1 MDKKALIIL
10 FICLVCLFLIS
21 TVNAADN
28 DTVIGSDEGNEP
40 VVESAIVTN
49 HQITS
54 NLSNDDIQGMFDGA
68 DDGDTFEFCDDKYEN
83 ISLVV
88 DKRLNIVSKNNSK
101 VYTSNQITTNAE
113 SLGIANTFGFYFTSN
128 SCGSILSGITIIA
141 SKSDY
146 GVVVNSSDVTIKN
159 NVITGGK
166 NGVLIKDSSDIKFR
180 SNTISKAKLNG
191 LQLQNVSNSVITKN
205 TISNNG
211 KSGIKTGDIYYC
223 NITNNTIHH
232 NGYNGISM
240 YGKSTGNQIKYN
252 NVHNNDNGIF
262 INSTS
267 SRDVVNANSFTYNRN
282 DPSNEEIGGGTETG
296 NGLLFGSGFRTAREG
311 DPTRLEFKYNVLAHN
326 ENYQAKNNP
335 ELSRSKFKLG
345 DNWFDSNDDKKT
357 FVCPFLLAGI
367 MKMGTISVKNGI
379 GLQMYD
385 TKGQPVKEF
394 GTFDT
399 TVNVN
404 GNQYTA
410 RFVNGKAIVEAN
422 LDSDKE
428 YEIEVMI
435 GGEPVK
441 YIYKAASGEKDDNQ
455 GSQSDAD
462 NSEGSH
468 ASDSERT
475 ADNTPIKNKDDVPA
489 KSSDSNSVGISKGI
503 TSSQGGNSTS
513 SHFSANKNFGVFGT
527 NASGSFQ
534 DSSDNG
540 QDVQT
545 NGDVNAGDSSSGE
558 VSQEGKA
565 YEVVPPSKISKE
577 ITDTSGVVVL
587 SIASIMGCLVYG
599 YWRRRDI
606 EY

>member
-1 MDKKALIIL
+1 MNKKILNIL
-10 FICLVCLFLIS
+10 FICLICLFLIS
-21 TVNAADN
+21 SVNAADN
-28 DTVIGSDEGNEP
+28 DTVIIADEGND
-40 VVESAIVTN
+40 IVAGSSVSSN

-54 NLSNDDIQGMFDGA
+54 DLSNDDIQGMFDNA
-68 DDGDTFEFCDDKYEN
+68 NDGDTFEFSDAEYEN

-88 DKRLNIVSKNNSK
+88 DKKLNIVSNSNSK
-101 VYTSNQITTNAE
+101 VYTSNQITSKAE
-113 SLGIANTFGFYFTSN
+113 SLGITNTFGFYFTSN

-141 SKSDY
+141 SNSDY
-146 GVVVNSSDVTIKN
+146 GVIVNSSDVTIKN
-159 NVITGGK
+159 NVITGGR
-166 NGVLIKDSSDIKFR
+166 NGVLIKDSSNIVLKD
-180 SNTISKAKLNG
+180 NAISKATLNG
-191 LQLQNVSNSVITKN
+191 VQLHNVSNSVITKN
-205 TISNNG
+205 AIFNNG
-211 KSGIKTGDIYYC
+211 KSGIETRNIYYC
-223 NITNNTIHH
+223 DINNNTVHH
-232 NGYNGISM
+232 NNYNGISM
-240 YGKSTGNQIKYN
+240 YAQSTGNKIKYN
-252 NVHNNDNGIF
+252 NVSENDNGIF

-267 SRDVVNANSFTYNRN
+267 SKDVINANSFTYNRN

-311 DPTRLEFKYNVLAHN
+311 DPTRLEFKYNILAHN

-335 ELSRSKFKLG
+335 ELSRTKFKLG
-345 DNWFDSNDDKKT
+345 DNWFDSNDDQKT

-367 MKMGTISVKNGI
+367 MKMDTISVKNGI

-410 RFVNGKAIVEAN
+410 RFVNGKAIIEAD
-422 LDSDKE
+422 LDPDKE

-441 YIYKAASGEKDDNQ
+441 YTYKPAAGEKDDYQ
-455 GSQSDAD
+455 GSQSDTSNNGESSKSD
-462 NSEGSH
+462 
-468 ASDSERT
+468 AS
-475 ADNTPIKNKDDVPA
+475 NK
-489 KSSDSNSVGISKGI
+489 KGSSDSDSKI
-503 TSSQGGNSTS
+503 QYRTPSSTSSNSGGIAKGNSNGGNSTS
-513 SHFSANKNFGVFGT
+513 AHYSNSKSSGVYGT
-527 NASGSFQ
+527 NASGTRQ

-540 QDVQT
+540 QYVQT

-577 ITDTSGVVVL
+577 ITDTSALVVL
-587 SIASIMGCLVYG
+587 SIMVIMGCLIYG
-599 YWRRRDI
+599 YWRKRDFD
-606 EY
+606 

>member
-1 MDKKALIIL
+1 MNKKLLNIL
-10 FICLVCLFLIS
+10 FICMICLFLVS
-21 TVNAADN
+21 AVNATGN
-28 DTVIGSDEGNEP
+28 DTVIASQEGNDI
-40 VVESAIVTN
+40 IVNSSIGNTY
-49 HQITS
+49 QIAS
-54 NLSNDDIQGMFDGA
+54 NLSNDDIQLMFDGA
-68 DDGDTFEFCDDKYEN
+68 RDGDTFEFGEEVYEN

-88 DKRLNIVSKNNSK
+88 DKKLNIVSKSNSK
-101 VYTSNQITTNAE
+101 VYTSNQITSKAE
-113 SLGIANTFGFYFTSN
+113 SLGISNTFGFYFTSN

-141 SKSDY
+141 SNSDY
-146 GVVVNSSDVTIKN
+146 GVIVNSFDVTIKDN
-159 NVITGGK
+159 AITGGK
-166 NGVLIKDSSDIKFR
+166 NSVLIKDSSNIDIIN
-180 SNTISKAKLNG
+180 NTLSKAILNG
-191 LQLQNVSNSVITKN
+191 LQLQNVSDSVITKN
-205 TISNNG
+205 VISGNG
-211 KSGIKTGDIYYC
+211 KSGIETRDIYYC
-223 NITNNTIHH
+223 NITRNTIHH

-240 YGKSTGNQIKYN
+240 YGESTGNKIKYN
-252 NVHNNDNGIF
+252 NVYENDNGIF

-267 SRDVVNANSFTYNRN
+267 SFDVVNANSFTYNRN

-311 DPTRLEFKYNVLAHN
+311 DPSRLEFKGNVLAHN

-345 DNWFDSNDDKKT
+345 DNWFDSTDDAKT

-367 MKMGTISVKNGI
+367 MKMDTVSIKNGI

-385 TKGQPVKEF
+385 TNGQPVKEF

-410 RFVNGKAIVEAN
+410 RFVNGKAIIEAN

-441 YIYKAASGEKDDNQ
+441 YAYKAASGDEDDNQ
-455 GSQSDAD
+455 GSQSDANND
-462 NSEGSH
+462 GKGSSESDPNIIPYKTPNNSANLNSGGIAKGNSES
-468 ASDSERT
+468 
-475 ADNTPIKNKDDVPA
+475 
-489 KSSDSNSVGISKGI
+489 
-503 TSSQGGNSTS
+503 GNSTS
-513 SHFSANKNFGVFGT
+513 AHYSNNKNFGVYGT
-527 NASGSFQ
+527 NASGTRQ

-545 NGDVNAGDSSSGE
+545 DGDTNAGDSSSGE

-565 YEVVPPSKISKE
+565 YEIVPPSKISKE
-577 ITDTSGVVVL
+577 ITDTSGLVVL
-587 SIASIMGCLVYG
+587 SIVVIMGCLIYG
-599 YWRRRDI
+599 YWRKSDFD
-606 EY
+606 Y

>member
-1 MDKKALIIL
+1 MNKRIFNIL
-10 FICLVCLFLIS
+10 FICLICLFLIS
-21 TVNAADN
+21 SVNAEDN
-28 DTVIGSDEGNEP
+28 DTVISSDGGNDIIGDAN
-40 VVESAIVTN
+40 VSSN
-49 HQITS
+49 YQISS
-54 NLSNDDIQGMFDGA
+54 NLSNDDIQGMFDNA
-68 DDGDTFEFCDDKYEN
+68 TDGDTFEFSDSKYEN

-88 DKRLNIVSKNNSK
+88 DKKLNIISKSNSK
-101 VYTSNQITTNAE
+101 VYTSSQITSKAE
-113 SLGIANTFGFYFTSN
+113 SMGITNTFGFYFTSN
-128 SCGSILSGITIIA
+128 SCGSVLSGITIVA
-141 SKSDY
+141 SNSDY
-146 GVVVNSSDVTIKN
+146 GIVVNSSDVTIKN

-166 NGVLIKDSSDIKFR
+166 NSVLIKDSSNIKLR

-191 LQLQNVSNSVITKN
+191 LQLHNVSNSVITKN

-211 KSGIKTGDIYYC
+211 KSGIETRNIYYC
-223 NITNNTIHH
+223 NITNNTVHH
-232 NGYNGISM
+232 NKYNGISM
-240 YGKSTGNQIKYN
+240 YGESTGNNIKYN
-252 NVHNNDNGIF
+252 NVYENDNGIF

-335 ELSRSKFKLG
+335 ELSRTKFKLG
-345 DNWFDSNDDKKT
+345 DNWFDSNDDAKT

-399 TVNVN
+399 TVNID

-410 RFVNGKAIVEAN
+410 RFVNGKAIIEAN
-422 LDSDKE
+422 LDPDKE

-441 YIYKAASGEKDDNQ
+441 YTYKTASGEKDDNQ
-455 GSQSDAD
+455 GSNSDASSND
-462 NSEGSH
+462 GSS
-468 ASDSERT
+468 ASDSKT
-475 ADNTPIKNKDDVPA
+475 TDNTPITERKDVSRT
-489 KSSDSNSVGISKGI
+489 SSDSNSAGISKGS
-503 TSSQGGNSTS
+503 TNSQGGNSTS
-513 SHFSANKNFGVFGT
+513 AHFSANKNSGVFGT

-565 YEVVPPSKISKE
+565 YEIVPPSKVSKE
-577 ITDTSGVVVL
+577 ITDTSGLVVL
-587 SIASIMGCLVYG
+587 SIVIIMGCLIYG
-599 YWRRRDI
+599 YWRRREI